1 MFTRPTFV
9 STRKAASR
17 FLRRPYAPPFFLPG
31 SYLASPPGGHPPCSQ
46 QGLRDRHTSGSA
58 RTMTSAPSRK
68 CNGTFPW
75 RHPDDRTEIAGGAG
89 GNRADRCCMTSPQ
102 SAGRARSTRATSQR
116 APRLAVPAYRRIF
129 GWQAAGALPIPPR
142 PSTTAP

>member
-1 MFTRPTFV
+1 
-9 STRKAASR
+9 
-17 FLRRPYAPPFFLPG
+17 
-31 SYLASPPGGHPPCSQ
+31 
-46 QGLRDRHTSGSA
+46 
-58 RTMTSAPSRK
+58 MTSAPSRK

-89 GNRADRCCMTSPQ
+89 GNRADRCRVAAAQ

-116 APRLAVPAYRRIF
+116 APRLALPAYRRIF

-142 PSTTAP
+142 SSKTAPCRRRARPPYITNIDCSLPTRRWSSICSQDLMARFSPPPPLYRRLFEGSGLPQDEVT